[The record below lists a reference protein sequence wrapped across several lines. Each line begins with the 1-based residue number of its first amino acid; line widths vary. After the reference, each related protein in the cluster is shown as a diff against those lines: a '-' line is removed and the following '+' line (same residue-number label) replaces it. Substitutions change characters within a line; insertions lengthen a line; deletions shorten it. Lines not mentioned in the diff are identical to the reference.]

1 MADSCKNLAQ
11 TGDFL
16 RDHDGG
22 DGGRGG
28 GQWAWGT
35 DRSWRGLPSTI
46 QENYSMK
53 KNLQNLYL

>member
-22 DGGRGG
+22 MGG
-28 GQWAWGT
+28 GEGGSGLGAQAV
-35 DRSWRGLPSTI
+35 RGEGFLQPYKKII
-46 QENYSMK
+46 Q
-53 KNLQNLYL
+53 